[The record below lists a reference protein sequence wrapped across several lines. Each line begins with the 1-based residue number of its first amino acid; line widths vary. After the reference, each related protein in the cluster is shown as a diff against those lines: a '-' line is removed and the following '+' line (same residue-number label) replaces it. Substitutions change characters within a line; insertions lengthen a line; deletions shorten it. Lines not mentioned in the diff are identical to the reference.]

1 MKNRI
6 PKISFQ
12 SVVILMILLIGVVSV
27 LYQMIVKNLL
37 VDVLNINNEFI
48 LGTLQTDD
56 NPLALET
63 VITDWQTEYPADE
76 NSEWIS
82 KYRLELEGNFDEVMY
97 AMYDYPTYNVWNH
110 GIQPM
115 K

>member
-1 MKNRI
+1 MKTESIRNAFFHLTI
-6 PKISFQ
+6 ICCLPMS
-12 SVVILMILLIGVVSV
+12 
-27 LYQMIVKNLL
+27 LYSPN
-37 VDVLNINNEFI
+37 F
-48 LGTLQTDD
+48 
-56 NPLALET
+56 ET
-63 VITDWQTEYPADE
+63 RFTK
-76 NSEWIS
+76 WIS